1 MVDGDV
7 ATAPGG
13 GGDAVVVKS
22 EEDRRL
28 YRVVELPNGLAAVLV
43 HDPEAVTAAAAGQGR
58 PLRRPARSSR
68 QAAAAMAVGVGSFSD
83 PPVAQGLAHFL
94 EHMLFMGSAKYP
106 DENDY
111 DAYLAEHG
119 GSSNA
124 FTDTEVTCY
133 HFDVN
138 PKFLQPA
145 LDRFAQFFIAP
156 LAKPEAMD
164 REVQAVDSEFNQ
176 VQQSD
181 SARLLQL
188 QCHTAHADHPFH
200 KFSWGNRKSLV
211 DDPAAVGVDMRGELM
226 GLYGRHYN
234 AGSMRLA
241 VIGGEPLDVLE
252 AWVRELFGDVKGPG
266 GPRPLLS
273 LGACPPLWEAG
284 KLYRVDSVKDQHLLA
299 LAWPLP
305 CLDWAYTRKPAD
317 YISHLVGHEGE
328 GSLLALL
335 KQERLASSL
344 SAGVGEGGY
353 ERNSGLYIFSVHIAL
368 TEQGLQD
375 VMTVVG
381 LVHQYLAMLRREGPQ
396 EWVFRELG
404 AMSAMEFRYHE
415 EEAPD
420 DYTVRLATNM
430 FVYPKE
436 HVVAGDYLFT
446 DWDSALVSDT
456 LARLV
461 PENLRLDLVTRG
473 ATSAS
478 TATGPVLVEPW
489 FEVPYALE
497 AVQPEVM
504 RDWAEPPS
512 LQAALRMPPSNEF
525 IPSDFSLRC
534 SDTSVTAT
542 QKDSLLPGHADGNG
556 QPSATADE
564 AAADEPPVVILED
577 GGCRLWHKLDRVFR
591 TPRANVFFA
600 ITSPA
605 ADTSASAAV
614 CTELFVRLVEDSLS
628 KTMYLANVAKLESSL
643 TVAGHRIEVK
653 LHGFSHKLP
662 QLAESIFRRL
672 DGFIVDPER
681 FEVVREELARA
692 YRNANMKPM
701 KQSAYLRLAVLRQ
714 TAWLIEDKLAALLE
728 LTPTDLQ
735 AFLPRLL
742 EQVLLASPTFLAALV
757 RVVKGSGILD
767 KRRCSKLT
775 FVEVL
780 AHGNLLEDE
789 ARTLCAVARKHLPPG
804 SGLERAD
811 VPEDAI
817 LELPAGRGIILNE
830 AVKNKSED
838 NSVVEVYFQG
848 LADMG
853 AGSVRDKSLLDLME
867 QVAYEPC
874 YDQLRTKEQL
884 GYRVD
889 CGVRNTHRIFGFC
902 FHIQSAEYDCIHLHS
917 RVEAFLGT
925 FRETLVGMSADTFE
939 SHREALIQ
947 QKLQKDHSLLDE
959 SDRHWDQIWE
969 HRYFFNS
976 RKVEAA
982 ALENVTLAELVE
994 WYDKYLAVGSATRR
1008 KLTVHV
1014 WSRGKP
1020 MHDGPGSDIVATTP
1034 AEAKQSLPV
1043 LPRRPISLP

>member
-1 MVDGDV
+1 MADGDV
-7 ATAPGG
+7 ATAFGS

-22 EEDRRL
+22 KEDRRL

-43 HDPEAVTAAAAGQGR
+43 HDPE
-58 PLRRPARSSR
+58 
-68 QAAAAMAVGVGSFSD
+68 AAAAMAVGVGSFSD

-164 REVQAVDSEFNQ
+164 REVQAVDS
-176 VQQSD
+176 
-181 SARLLQL
+181 
-188 QCHTAHADHPFH
+188 
-200 KFSWGNRKSLV
+200 GNRKSLV

-284 KLYRVDSVKDQHLLA
+284 KLYRIDSVKDQHLLA

-353 ERNSGLYIFSVHIAL
+353 ERNSGQYIFSVHIAL
-368 TEQGLQD
+368 TEQGLQN

-446 DWDSALVSDT
+446 DWDAALVSDT

-478 TATGPVLVEPW
+478 AATGPVLLEPW
-489 FEVPYALE
+489 FQVPYALQ
-497 AVQPEVM
+497 AVQPEVLH
-504 RDWAEPPS
+504 DWAEPPS

-534 SDTSVTAT
+534 TDTSVTAT

-605 ADTSASAAV
+605 ADTSASTAV
-614 CTELFVRLVEDSLS
+614 CTELFVRLLEDSLS

-672 DGFIVDPER
+672 DGFLVDPER

-714 TAWLIEDKLAALLE
+714 TAWLIEDKLAALLA

-742 EQVLLASPTFLAALV
+742 EQ
-757 RVVKGSGILD
+757 
-767 KRRCSKLT
+767 T

-789 ARTLCAVARKHLPPG
+789 ARTLCAVARKHMPPG
-804 SGLERAD
+804 SGLERAA

-817 LELPAGRGIILNE
+817 LELPAGRGIVLNE

-848 LADMG
+848 VADMG
-853 AGSVRDKSLLDLME
+853 ASSVRNKSLLDLME

-902 FHIQSAEYDCIHLHS
+902 FRIQSAEYDCVHLHS

-982 ALENVTLAELVE
+982 ALKNVTLADLVE
-994 WYDKYLAVGSATRR
+994 WFDKYLAVGSATRR

-1020 MHDGPGSDIVATTP
+1020 MHDGPGTDMVATTP

-1043 LPRRPISLP
+1043 LPRRLISLP